1 MPKTRVVFDGPAG
14 LEQVLAMG
22 ERLWHEE
29 AKLRSP
35 PGRDLEDLWECAAEM
50 MDPVRK
56 EAAASRLEQLIADHP
71 ELDYVTP
78 HLSSMREPAKAHQMA
93 LVILS
98 NGLLP
103 KWWEPET
110 PFPYQ
115 GLFVSAFYLMET
127 KNHLE
132 AGEGSSAWASLT
144 QAYYHLGTNSSATT
158 IQEAAAAAARSRA
171 STQSH
176 ELRARV
182 VQIAESLRG
191 DKGIRSLADA
201 IEETALIM
209 EGDEYNRAILMEFD
223 QRTSQSS
230 KKTKPGAEPSSP
242 EDRLRKNL
250 ANWCAPSS
258 PYPEVRDAFEP
269 FKQKRRQASWV
280 LPRNHGRL

>member
-14 LEQVLAMG
+14 LEQMLAVG

-29 AKLRSP
+29 AQLRSP
-35 PGRDLEDLWECAAEM
+35 PGRDLEDLWECALEM

-56 EAAASRLEQLIADHP
+56 DEAVSRLEQLIVAHP
-71 ELDYVTP
+71 ELEYVTP
-78 HLSSMREPAKAHQMA
+78 HLCSMREPAKAHQMA

-103 KWWEPET
+103 KWWEPEA

-127 KNHLE
+127 RNFLE
-132 AGEGSSAWASLT
+132 AGEVSAAWASLT

-158 IQEAAAAAARSRA
+158 IQEAAAAAARSKGA
-171 STQSH
+171 TQSL

-191 DKGIRSLADA
+191 YKKIKSLADA
-201 IEETALIM
+201 IEETVLIM
-209 EGDEYNRAILMEFD
+209 EDDEHNRVILMEFD
-223 QRTSQSS
+223 QRTPQST
-230 KKTKPGAEPSSP
+230 KKPKPGADPNTP
-242 EDRLRKNL
+242 GDRLRKNL

-258 PYPEVRDAFEP
+258 PYAEIRDAFEP
-269 FKQKRRQASWV
+269 FKKKR
-280 LPRNHGRL
+280 L